1 MLLNTLERQDAP
13 IPTPAEDDSVLN
25 ISSSEVEKVCS
36 VETLSGHQTCEKL
49 LLWVLNPPPS
59 THSPTHSPALPALGT

>member
-36 VETLSGHQTCEKL
+36 VETPSGHQT
-49 LLWVLNPPPS
+49 
-59 THSPTHSPALPALGT
+59 